1 MKSIKEKQLL
11 VKWARA
17 MNEPV
22 DPALAE
28 EVDRYNQLQQEI
40 KESIR
45 SNTINDLF
53 DASKVAVEIINKVTI
68 EYPKPPT
75 LEELLSIVQEESN
88 ELVQAQAAET
98 PTTIEEASPPD
109 TPRTKAVE
117 PTDLISR
124 AAEHIHKEV
133 KLEETSFQQPQPT
146 PVEKNFNDVQK
157 KLKFLEQAIGKIAA
171 TGPGSGEVELKRLDD
186 VDFASV
192 SGATNNQVLSYNATS
207 QLWFARSVTSGGGGI
222 ALTDLSVTVDV
233 PSGNGNLTYND
244 TTGVFNFSPAN
255 VIAQVQSDWNV
266 SDTGNVSYIKNKPTI
281 PTATSNLINNS
292 GFITTNSLTTA
303 NVVELTNL
311 YFTNA
316 RSVAALTAGSNIIIE
331 SNGRISASVN
341 IPSQLQSD
349 WNQTDSGNVEYIKN
363 KPNLSNL
370 EIAANVLAVTHEP
383 MGFEERTDSNISF
396 NDATR
401 TFTITP
407 AVSSYN
413 VWVSG
418 TRYTINNT
426 RTVALP
432 NTTGLYY
439 IYYSNTGSLSYKTT
453 FYDWPNE
460 APTAYVYWNSNV
472 ENAPFIADERHGIV
486 LDWQTHEYLH
496 RTRGAAIANGFDAT
510 NYIVGGNGSSNTHL
524 QLDIADGTFFDEDL
538 QVDIVSTNTPTANTW
553 EQDLTGPA
561 RIPMFFLNG
570 AGAWVIDGPTNFPVK
585 QGTRPKYNLY
595 SGGVWT
601 TPDIDN
607 NKFGVT
613 FIIATNNIN
622 YPIIGIIGQDSHANQ
637 GDAEAIEFSDLNL
650 TGFPVVEMRP
660 LYKLVYDCKNSYT
673 NSIKARLVSIWDQRS
688 FESTTS
694 AIATYTDHGAL
705 SGLLDDDHTQYLLRT
720 DANSVIYSNVISIG
734 YATNAQLATYA
745 TNTQLT
751 VYATNAQLAVYATNA
766 QLASYATTANLA
778 LKANIVDLTTANVTE
793 LTNLYFTNARA
804 TSAVTNTSLSNIT
817 ILGNTVING
826 NVTTS
831 KIITSSTIGSPTN
844 TALYNLSAANTFGG
858 TGYADVI
865 KLTNTSGGIANLN
878 KFIRLNT
885 TGSLEIINSAYLV
898 NILTLDDAGNLS
910 IGGYVS
916 PGKWT
921 AGQVIKDTMLSNS
934 EVTVSTTTVATST
947 NDTDFMS
954 YSYTPVSSSS
964 YLVIHVHVSSY
975 DALSASGT
983 GSDSYFSRIKVG
995 GNEITYSRQATRDNY
1010 GFRTGS
1016 LFPLTGRYTNSDTS
1030 AKTITVA
1037 VRRDTADDNI
1047 SIVNTSTALWMR
1059 ITEIA
1064 R

>member
-109 TPRTKAVE
+109 TPRTEAVAEEVVEE
-117 PTDLISR
+117 PSDLISR
-124 AAEHIHKEV
+124 AAKHIHKEV
-133 KLEETSFQQPQPT
+133 KSEEASFQQPQPT

-186 VDFASV
+186 VDYASV
-192 SGATNNQVLSYNATS
+192 SNATNNQVLSYNADS
-207 QLWFARSVTSGGGGI
+207 KLWIARSAASGGGGI

-266 SDTGNVSYIKNKPTI
+266 SDTGNVSYIKNKPVI
-281 PTATSNLINNS
+281 PAYTSNLVNDNN
-292 GFITTNSLTTA
+292 FITASSLTTA
-303 NVVELTNL
+303 NVAELTNL

-316 RSVAALTAGSNIIIE
+316 RARQSITVSGAGTYDNATGII
-331 SNGRISASVN
+331 
-341 IPSQLQSD
+341 
-349 WNQTDSGNVEYIKN
+349 
-363 KPNLSNL
+363 
-370 EIAANVLAVTHEP
+370 
-383 MGFEERTDSNISF
+383 
-396 NDATR
+396 
-401 TFTITP
+401 TINTSS
-407 AVSSYN
+407 SSY
-413 VWVSG
+413 
-418 TRYTINNT
+418 
-426 RTVALP
+426 
-432 NTTGLYY
+432 
-439 IYYSNTGSLSYKTT
+439 
-453 FYDWPNE
+453 
-460 APTAYVYWNSNV
+460 
-472 ENAPFIADERHGIV
+472 
-486 LDWQTHEYLH
+486 
-496 RTRGAAIANGFDAT
+496 
-510 NYIVGGNGSSNTHL
+510 
-524 QLDIADGTFFDEDL
+524 
-538 QVDIVSTNTPTANTW
+538 
-553 EQDLTGPA
+553 
-561 RIPMFFLNG
+561 
-570 AGAWVIDGPTNFPVK
+570 
-585 QGTRPKYNLY
+585 
-595 SGGVWT
+595 
-601 TPDIDN
+601 
-607 NKFGVT
+607 
-613 FIIATNNIN
+613 
-622 YPIIGIIGQDSHANQ
+622 
-637 GDAEAIEFSDLNL
+637 GDAN
-650 TGFPVVEMRP
+650 
-660 LYKLVYDCKNSYT
+660 
-673 NSIKARLVSIWDQRS
+673 
-688 FESTTS
+688 
-694 AIATYTDHGAL
+694 
-705 SGLLDDDHTQYLLRT
+705 
-720 DANSVIYSNVISIG
+720 IYSNVTLLGYITNNALTGYATNSQLG
-734 YATNAQLATYA
+734 SYATNAQLASYATNSQLATYA
-745 TNTQLT
+745 TNAQLTGYATNSQLAVYATNAQLTSYATTTNVALKANIVDLTTTNVTELTNLYFTNARVYTNVTQLGYIT
-751 VYATNAQLAVYATNA
+751 SSALSGYATNSQLATYATNSQLATYATNAQLSTYATNAQLAVYATNT
-766 QLASYATTANLA
+766 QLTSYATTTNVA

-804 TSAVTNTSLSNIT
+804 TSAVTNTALSNIT
-817 ILGNTVING
+817 ISGNTVING

-831 KIITSSTIGSPTN
+831 KIITSSIIGSPTN

-885 TGSLEIINSAYLV
+885 TGSIEIINSAYLV
-898 NILTLDDAGNLS
+898 NILTLDDVGNLS

-1010 GFRTGS
+1010 GFRTGP

>member
-109 TPRTKAVE
+109 TPRTEAVE

-124 AAEHIHKEV
+124 AANHIHKEV

-255 VIAQVQSDWNV
+255 LIAQVQSDWNV
-266 SDTGNVSYIKNKPTI
+266 SDTGNVSYIKNKPVI
-281 PTATSNLINNS
+281 PAYTSNLVNDNN
-292 GFITTNSLTTA
+292 FITASSLTTA
-303 NVVELTNL
+303 NVAELTNL

-316 RSVAALTAGSNIIIE
+316 RV
-331 SNGRISASVN
+331 
-341 IPSQLQSD
+341 
-349 WNQTDSGNVEYIKN
+349 
-363 KPNLSNL
+363 
-370 EIAANVLAVTHEP
+370 
-383 MGFEERTDSNISF
+383 
-396 NDATR
+396 
-401 TFTITP
+401 
-407 AVSSYN
+407 
-413 VWVSG
+413 
-418 TRYTINNT
+418 
-426 RTVALP
+426 
-432 NTTGLYY
+432 
-439 IYYSNTGSLSYKTT
+439 
-453 FYDWPNE
+453 
-460 APTAYVYWNSNV
+460 
-472 ENAPFIADERHGIV
+472 
-486 LDWQTHEYLH
+486 
-496 RTRGAAIANGFDAT
+496 
-510 NYIVGGNGSSNTHL
+510 
-524 QLDIADGTFFDEDL
+524 
-538 QVDIVSTNTPTANTW
+538 
-553 EQDLTGPA
+553 
-561 RIPMFFLNG
+561 
-570 AGAWVIDGPTNFPVK
+570 
-585 QGTRPKYNLY
+585 
-595 SGGVWT
+595 
-601 TPDIDN
+601 
-607 NKFGVT
+607 
-613 FIIATNNIN
+613 
-622 YPIIGIIGQDSHANQ
+622 
-637 GDAEAIEFSDLNL
+637 
-650 TGFPVVEMRP
+650 
-660 LYKLVYDCKNSYT
+660 YT
-673 NSIKARLVSIWDQRS
+673 NVTQLGYI
-688 FESTTS
+688 TS
-694 AIATYTDHGAL
+694 SAL
-705 SGLLDDDHTQYLLRT
+705 S
-720 DANSVIYSNVISIG
+720 G
-734 YATNAQLATYA
+734 YATNTQLATYA
-745 TNTQLT
+745 TNSQLAT
-751 VYATNAQLAVYATNA
+751 YATNAQLAVYATNT
-766 QLASYATTANLA
+766 QLTSYATTTNVA

-804 TSAVTNTSLSNIT
+804 TSAVTNTALSNIT
-817 ILGNTVING
+817 ISGNTVING

-831 KIITSSTIGSPTN
+831 KIITSSIIGSPTN

-898 NILTLDDAGNLS
+898 NILTLDDTGNLS

-964 YLVIHVHVSSY
+964 YLVIHVHVASY

-995 GNEITYSRQATRDNY
+995 GNEITYARQATRDNY
-1010 GFRTGS
+1010 GFRTGP

-1037 VRRDTADDNI
+1037 VRRDTADDSI
-1047 SIVNTSTALWMR
+1047 TIVNTPTALWMR

>member
-1 MKSIKEKQLL
+1 MKSIKEKQIL
-11 VKWARA
+11 VKWAKA

-22 DPALAE
+22 DSALAE

-53 DASKVAVEIINKVTI
+53 DASKVAVNIINKVTVD
-68 EYPKPPT
+68 YPKPPT

-88 ELVQAQAAET
+88 ELVQAQATEA
-98 PTTIEEASPPD
+98 PTTIEEASPSD
-109 TPRTKAVE
+109 TSRTEAGE

-124 AAEHIHKEV
+124 AANHIHKEV

-186 VDFASV
+186 VDYASV
-192 SGATNNQVLSYNATS
+192 SNATNNQVLSYNVAS
-207 QLWFARSVTSGGGGI
+207 KLWFARSIASGGGGI

-233 PSGNGNLTYND
+233 PSGNGNLTYDDNN
-244 TTGVFNFSPAN
+244 GIFNFVPAN
-255 VIAQVQSDWNV
+255 VISQVQSDWNV
-266 SDTGNVSYIKNKPTI
+266 SDTGNVRYIKNKPTI
-281 PTATSNLINNS
+281 PTTTSNLVNNS

-316 RSVAALTAGSNIIIE
+316 RAIASLTAGNYVVIE
-331 SNGRISASVN
+331 ANGRISSTASNVTNVIYTSSNISIFDEGSLLNNAIASINFTGLGVTATNTGNAITVN
-341 IPSQLQSD
+341 ITGAAANAQLQSD

-401 TFTITP
+401 TFTISP
-407 AVSSYN
+407 AASSYN

-418 TRYTINNT
+418 TRYIINNT

-439 IYYSNTGSLSYKTT
+439 IYYSNTGALSYKTT

-472 ENAPFIADERHGIV
+472 GDAPFIADERHGIV

-496 RTRGAAIANGFDAT
+496 RTRGAAIADGFNAT
-510 NYIVGGNGSSNTHL
+510 NYIVGGDGSSDTHL
-524 QLDIADGTFFDEDL
+524 QIDIADGTFFDEDL
-538 QVDIVSTNTPTANTW
+538 QVDIVSTSTPTANTW

-561 RIPMFFLNG
+561 KIPMFFLNG
-570 AGAWVIDGPTNFPVK
+570 TGAWVIDTPTDFPVK
-585 QGTRPKYNLY
+585 QGTRPKFNLY

-622 YPIIGIIGQDSHANQ
+622 YPVIGIIGQSQHANK
-637 GDAEAIEFSDLNL
+637 GDAEAIEFNGLNL

-673 NSIKARLVSIWDQRS
+673 NSVNARLVSVWDQRS

-720 DANSVIYSNVISIG
+720 DANSVIYSNVTELGYITSSSLSG
-734 YATNAQLATYA
+734 YATTSNVAF
-745 TNTQLT
+745 
-751 VYATNAQLAVYATNA
+751 
-766 QLASYATTANLA
+766 
-778 LKANIVDLTTANVTE
+778 KANIADLTTANVIE
-793 LTNLYFTNARA
+793 LTNLYFTNARTTA
-804 TSAVTNTSLSNIT
+804 AVTTNTLSNLTVQGNIT
-817 ILGNTVING
+817 IETGTINAVEIAASGN
-826 NVTTS
+826 
-831 KIITSSTIGSPTN
+831 ITSPYFYSQSDINLKKDLVRVTNALDIVKLLDGYWFKWKNNDADSIGLIAQYVESVLPMLIGSAPDGTK
-844 TALYNLSAANTFGG
+844 TVLYNGMIAILLEA
-858 TGYADVI
+858 I
-865 KLTNTSGGIANLN
+865 KAQQVQID
-878 KFIRLNT
+878 
-885 TGSLEIINSAYLV
+885 EIKAKINEK
-898 NILTLDDAGNLS
+898 I
-910 IGGYVS
+910 
-916 PGKWT
+916 
-921 AGQVIKDTMLSNS
+921 
-934 EVTVSTTTVATST
+934 
-947 NDTDFMS
+947 
-954 YSYTPVSSSS
+954 
-964 YLVIHVHVSSY
+964 
-975 DALSASGT
+975 
-983 GSDSYFSRIKVG
+983 
-995 GNEITYSRQATRDNY
+995 
-1010 GFRTGS
+1010 
-1016 LFPLTGRYTNSDTS
+1016 
-1030 AKTITVA
+1030 
-1037 VRRDTADDNI
+1037 
-1047 SIVNTSTALWMR
+1047 
-1059 ITEIA
+1059 
-1064 R
+1064 